1 MSKRKIWS
9 LCIAVAFIVGAVCLV
24 CCLYSGDNVCS
35 DFEMALVENTNAEF
49 IDMPPE
55 RSELFSVEGRHD
67 GSLWRIALI
76 EDDEIFFTTF
86 SNSEDA
92 EECYWASIDQC
103 EEESLFLCGNNAIC
117 YRGDNMDTLQILQQF
132 SPIPP
137 KQ

>member
-1 MSKRKIWS
+1 MSKRKIWGV
-9 LCIAVAFIVGAVCLV
+9 CIAITSIIIVVCLI
-24 CCLYSGDNVCS
+24 CCLNYGDDVCS
-35 DFEMALVENTNAEF
+35 DFEKALAANANAEF

-76 EDDEIFFTTF
+76 EGEEIFFTTF
-86 SNSEDA
+86 STSEDA
-92 EECYWASIDQC
+92 EECYWASIGQC
-103 EEESLFLCGNNAIC
+103 EENSLFLCGNDVIY

-137 KQ
+137 KR